1 VSERGHRAPEE
12 HRMSRP
18 WRIVLLVLLLALVI
32 DVTIT
37 YLTMY

>member
-1 VSERGHRAPEE
+1 
-12 HRMSRP
+12 MSRP